1 MIYISLFNVESKLCL
16 KIFIVVV
23 IVFFA
28 WFLIYMHHVRI
39 SVYSALLLFVFVPVC
54 TYKDKNILL
63 ISIKLQKV

>member
-1 MIYISLFNVESKLCL
+1 MIDISLFNVESKLCL
-16 KIFIVVV
+16 KIFIVV

-28 WFLIYMHHVRI
+28 WFLIYMIHVRI

-63 ISIKLQKV
+63 IIMKLQKV